1 MADLTQLQAWKAA
14 LEAARYAGERSVQY
28 GDKKVEYRTDA
39 EMRAALADL
48 NRQMDAVSGTPR
60 VSMILTSSSK
70 GI

>member
-1 MADLTQLQAWKAA
+1 MADLAQLQAWKAA

-28 GDKKVEYRTDA
+28 HDQKVEYRTDA
-39 EMRAALADL
+39 EMRVALADL

-60 VSMILTSSSK
+60 VSMIRTSSSK